1 MNVMKNAMPSKQHAH
16 ELLDQLD
23 PGQLDAVERL
33 LEVMTDPLAHSLA
46 NAPVE
51 EEEINE
57 ETARE
62 LAEAR
67 ASLERGEGIS
77 HEEIM
82 REFGLTP
89 R

>member
-1 MNVMKNAMPSKQHAH
+1 MPSDKQHAH

-33 LEVMTDPLAHSLA
+33 LKVMTDPLAHSLA
-46 NAPVE
+46 NAPM

-62 LAEAR
+62 LAEALG
-67 ASLERGEGIS
+67 ALGG
-77 HEEIM
+77 
-82 REFGLTP
+82 
-89 R
+89 